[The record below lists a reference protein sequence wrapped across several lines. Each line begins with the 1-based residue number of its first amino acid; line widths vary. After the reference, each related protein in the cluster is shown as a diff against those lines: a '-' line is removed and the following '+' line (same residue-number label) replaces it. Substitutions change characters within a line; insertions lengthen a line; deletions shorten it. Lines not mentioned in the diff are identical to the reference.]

1 MNLLITTVALML
13 VQFIFFGA
21 LVARARSTL
30 QVQAPAMTG
39 PEAFERLVRVH
50 LNTQERL
57 VLMLPL
63 MASAAHFWNPAWVA
77 AAGALFF
84 LGRFVYWKGYVEQPA
99 KRMLGNI
106 LTMVAVGACLLATVA
121 GLVKSAL

>member
-1 MNLLITTVALML
+1 MNLLITTVVLML

-63 MASAAHFWNPAWVA
+63 MASAAQFWNPAWVA

-84 LGRFVYWKGYVEQPA
+84 LGRLVYWKGYVEQPA

-121 GLVKSAL
+121 GLLKSML